1 MHSLSDIEQHLYG
14 NAPCGKIRSCNLL
27 YINFILITCLELVL
41 SFIAMKRL
49 LYVFAILFLV
59 SCDKKKDPEPA
70 GENALDR
77 QQAPFGKSEVAVE
90 LKKVLFNSILEAEY
104 QYEGKFLTEERR
116 FGSSSGTD
124 LSQRVLFKRSEGRI
138 QTVEILTKSQGD
150 SLEPSFLVT
159 YEKPIN
165 DSLRHVTR
173 KDLRNGDVSTRI
185 YAFDNKGFI
194 TRQEVWASLSESQG
208 TNVYYVR
215 NEQNNVAKS
224 WSKKPSEAKG
234 NDVEYKYDDHPN
246 PFFKMGLDS
255 YGEISIRSLSPN
267 NPVQEIYY
275 AGSKVISNT
284 YYTYEYLPNG
294 YPAKVTVR
302 VESVNFP
309 PYTYNIEFGY

>member
-1 MHSLSDIEQHLYG
+1 
-14 NAPCGKIRSCNLL
+14 
-27 YINFILITCLELVL
+27 
-41 SFIAMKRL
+41 MKRL
-49 LYVFAILFLV
+49 LYVFAFLFFV
-59 SCDKKKDPEPA
+59 SCDNSEDPDPA

-77 QQAPFGKSEVAVE
+77 QQAPFGNSEVPVE
-90 LKKVLFNSILEAEY
+90 LKKVLFNGILEAEY

-116 FGSSSGTD
+116 FGSSSGAD
-124 LSQRVLFKRSEGRI
+124 LSQRVLFKRSEGKI
-138 QTVEILTKSQGD
+138 QTVQIMTKSQGD

-159 YEKPIN
+159 YENPIN

-173 KDLRNGDVSTRI
+173 KDLRNTDVSTRI
-185 YAFDNKGFI
+185 YAFNNKGFI
-194 TRQEVWASLSESQG
+194 TRQEIWATLSATQS

-215 NEQNNVAKS
+215 DEQNNVAKS
-224 WSKKPSEAKG
+224 WMKNPSEAKG
-234 NDVEYKYDDHPN
+234 NDVEYKYDNHPN

-275 AGSKVISNT
+275 AGSKVTSNT

-294 YPAKVTVR
+294 YPSKVTVR